1 MNTVQNKYKPKAKV
15 LVAEDDISVAKTIE
29 YNLLKEGY
37 EVYIVNDGDNVLDY
51 AKVILPDVILVVW
64 MLPGMQGTTICS
76 LLRADQSTANTPIIM
91 ISSKDAEF
99 DKVVGLEHGADDY
112 ITKPISPIE
121 LAARIKAILRRIR
134 PSFVEKKLS
143 YSNIEIDLNAC
154 TVYRNGYELKLSP
167 IEFQILHVLVEYPK
181 KVFSREAL
189 IERIWGDEADVDE
202 RTIDVHITRLR
213 KHLMKFGDDV
223 IKTVR
228 MIGYKLG

>member
-15 LVAEDDISVAKTIE
+15 LVAEDDLSIAKTIE

-51 AKVILPDVILVVW
+51 AKVILPDVVLLDW
-64 MLPGMQGTTICS
+64 MLPGMQGTTVCS

-91 ISSKDAEF
+91 ISSKDAEL

-134 PSFVEKKLS
+134 PSFVEKKLA
-143 YSNIEIDLNAC
+143 YGNIEIDLNAC

-181 KVFSREAL
+181 KVFSRESL

-228 MIGYKLG
+228 MIGYKLD

>member
-15 LVAEDDISVAKTIE
+15 LVAEDDTSIAKTIE

-51 AKVILPDVILVVW
+51 AKVILPDVILVDW

-91 ISSKDAEF
+91 ISSKDAEL

-134 PSFVEKKLS
+134 PSFVEKKLN

-154 TVYRNGYELKLSP
+154 SVYRNGYELKLSP

-228 MIGYKLG
+228 MIGYKLD

>member
-15 LVAEDDISVAKTIE
+15 LVAEDDISIAKTIE

-51 AKVILPDVILVVW
+51 AKVILPDVILVDW

-91 ISSKDAEF
+91 ISSKDAEL

-154 TVYRNGYELKLSP
+154 SVYRNGYELKLSP

-228 MIGYKLG
+228 MIGYKLD

>member
-15 LVAEDDISVAKTIE
+15 LVAEDDISIAKTIE

-51 AKVILPDVILVVW
+51 AKVILPDVILVDW

-91 ISSKDAEF
+91 ISSKDAEL

-228 MIGYKLG
+228 MIGYKLD

>member
-15 LVAEDDISVAKTIE
+15 LVAEDDTAIAKTIE

-37 EVYIVNDGDNVLDY
+37 EVYIVNDGDNVMDY
-51 AKVILPDVILVVW
+51 AKVILPDVILVDW

-91 ISSKDAEF
+91 ISSKDAEL

-134 PSFVEKKLS
+134 PSFVEKKLN

-154 TVYRNGYELKLSP
+154 SVYRNGYELKLSP

-228 MIGYKLG
+228 MIGYKLD